1 MQMIIYASHFMAS
14 KLFHFQLPVKV
25 SNHWTRRGKLQKCDY
40 LDNEYNKYLKN
51 KIKMKIKSICHNF

>member
-1 MQMIIYASHFMAS
+1 MAS

-51 KIKMKIKSICHNF
+51 KIKIKIKSICHNF

>member
-1 MQMIIYASHFMAS
+1 MQAILWHQNYSIFNFLS
-14 KLFHFQLPVKV
+14 V

-51 KIKMKIKSICHNF
+51 KIKIKIKSICHNF